1 MNINCCNANGPRA
14 FAMIPALAF
23 ITEGDCLKINHY
35 GDSEAEIS
43 LDKRNS
49 MGISLHGNYPVSGN
63 ISIEL
68 SPAKPAE
75 FTLALRI
82 PQWSKTTTASVISGT
97 DTLKIS
103 LDNLSAGEYAKVERK
118 WKKGDRIELSLDLTP
133 HLFEQNGHQAIVR
146 GPIVL
151 ARDSRFDD
159 GFVDESVVIQSSEDG
174 SVALT
179 PAEGNDF
186 AWMAFTAPMIAGAD
200 LEGNG
205 KPRQIHLCDFASAG
219 NTWDKSTRYKVWLPK
234 TLNVMKGEYRAY
246 NDAPSE

>member
-1 MNINCCNANGPRA
+1 
-14 FAMIPALAF
+14 MIPALAYL
-23 ITEGDCLKINHY
+23 TEGDCVKINYY

-43 LDKRNS
+43 IGKRNS
-49 MGISLHGNYPVSGN
+49 IGIKLYGNYPVSGN

-68 SPAKPAE
+68 SPTKPAE

-82 PQWSKTTTASVISGT
+82 PQWSKTTTADLISGT
-97 DTLKIS
+97 DTSKINF
-103 LDNLSAGEYAKVERK
+103 DNLSAGEYAKIERK
-118 WKKGDRIELSLDLTP
+118 WKKGDRIELSIDLTP
-133 HLFEQNGHQAIVR
+133 HLQEQNGHQAITR

-159 GFVDESVVIQSSEDG
+159 GFVDESVIIQSSEDG
-174 SVALT
+174 SVVLT
-179 PAEGNDF
+179 AADDKDF

-219 NTWDKSTRYKVWLPK
+219 NTWDKSIRYKVWLPK
-234 TLNVMKGEYRAY
+234 TMNVTKGEYRAY
-246 NDAPSE
+246 NRLRKRRLKNCYRMER